1 MKTYLKYIGF
11 ALVAISL
18 ASCKLDNYTQP
29 NASLYGSV
37 IDDETGE
44 LILQDLNQSQGSSI
58 EIVEDY
64 WVNGEQKTQ
73 ARTLNFKTDGTYCEK
88 NMFNGTYT
96 LRATRTNFY
105 PVEDVIEVH
114 GDTEYILH
122 TTPYARL
129 LDPQIEFVDTKGM
142 VVATC
147 RVKSDEKI
155 KNVRLFCSE
164 NPNVSLGINEA
175 GDNACQVGV
184 NGYLGEDQVI
194 TLKMDTQYMTSGKDF
209 YFRLGALVDVNEA
222 RYNYSPA
229 VRLHIDNSNI
239 EPVVEEP
246 LGISIDDCES
256 ADGWSSGV
264 GSVSTDGDC
273 REGMSSIAVTGSSKG
288 VVLFQ
293 KVFSEPIDTKVT
305 VASGILKL
313 WIYVSDASV
322 FPATSAGQLE
332 ITSGGTCDSQEINWT
347 FDKLNLN
354 TGWNELNLKLSDGA
368 NSGIDLSAVN
378 YIRFYHAA
386 PTGGDVT
393 VKLDDIRIYAPEVFD
408 ECDSADGWGSGL
420 GDVTVDAVDKRDGE
434 GSIAVTGN
442 SGGVVFFQKVF
453 DEPFAAPCT
462 LEKGHFTC
470 YIYVSDADILAK
482 NTAGQFEITSGGA
495 CDSEEINF
503 TYDQLNLSTGWNAI
517 DLPLSQAHKNGDV
530 NLDALNYIRM
540 YHTDTKKQD
549 ITIKLD
555 RIAFYEG
562 D

>member
-1 MKTYLKYIGF
+1 MKTYLKYIGI
-11 ALVAISL
+11 ALAGLSL

-37 IDDETGE
+37 IDEETGE
-44 LILQDLNQSQGSSI
+44 LILQDLNHSQGSSI
-58 EIVEDY
+58 ELVEEY
-64 WVNGEQKTQ
+64 LVNGEQKSQ
-73 ARTLNFKTDGTYCEK
+73 VRTLNFKSDGTYCEK
-88 NMFNGTYT
+88 NLFSGRYS
-96 LRATRTNFY
+96 LKATRTNFY
-105 PVEDVIEVH
+105 PVEDVIDIN
-114 GDTEYILH
+114 GDTEYILR
-122 TTPYARL
+122 TTPYARI
-129 LDPQIEFVDTKGM
+129 LDPQIVFEETKGI
-142 VVATC
+142 VTATL
-147 RVKSDEKI
+147 RTKSDEKI
-155 KNVRLFCSE
+155 KTVRLFCSE

-175 GDNACQVGV
+175 GDNACLINV
-184 NGYLGEDQVI
+184 NNYLTEDQVI

-209 YFRLGALVDVNEA
+209 FFRLGVLTDVPEA
-222 RYNYSPA
+222 RYNYSKA
-229 VRLHIDNSNI
+229 VRLHIDNSKI

-246 LGISIDDCES
+246 LGVSIDNCDS
-256 ADGWSSGV
+256 ASGWGSGV
-264 GSVSTDGDC
+264 GTVSTDGDC
-273 REGMSSIAVTGSSKG
+273 REGLGSIAVTGSSKG
-288 VVLFQ
+288 VVFFQ
-293 KVFSEPIDTKVT
+293 KVFSEPINTKVT

-332 ITSGGTCDSQEINWT
+332 ITSSGGPDSQEINWT

-354 TGWNELNLKLSDGA
+354 NGWNELNLKLSDGKD
-368 NSGIDLSAVN
+368 SGIDLSAVN
-378 YIRFYHAA
+378 FVRFYHAA
-386 PTGGDVT
+386 PSGGDVT

-420 GDVTVDAVDKRDGE
+420 GAVTVDAVDKRDGE

-482 NTAGQFEITSGGA
+482 NTKGQFEITSGGA
-495 CDSEEINF
+495 CDNQEINF